1 MRGKKKK
8 KANNRKKIN
17 GKRIKA
23 IRSDSES
30 CKVDK
35 EHGTDT
41 FRIMDLSSKYVLLF
55 LFDFPKGPVF
65 GAHLFLLKLCIV
77 LQPHP

>member
-1 MRGKKKK
+1 M
-8 KANNRKKIN
+8 
-17 GKRIKA
+17 KA

-35 EHGTDT
+35 EHRTDI
-41 FRIMDLSSKYVLLF
+41 FRIMYLPRKYVLLF
-55 LFDFPKGPVF
+55 LFVFPKGPVF
-65 GAHLFLLKLCIV
+65 GAHLFLLKLCVI